1 MRETFVVY
9 SSPGVGSHQQPGSKR
24 LLHHLWVL
32 LTDDLDV
39 SGQEG
44 DVSRQSVGHCGACDR
59 VTLTC
64 RETESRT
71 SEFKHLSDALKQRNQ

>member
-1 MRETFVVY
+1 MFKMNDEVILMRAETFVVY
-9 SSPGVGSHQQPGSKR
+9 SGPGVGSHQQPGSER

-39 SGQEG
+39 SGQKG
-44 DVSRQSVGHCGACDR
+44 DVRCQSVGHLSAGDG

-64 RETESRT
+64 RE
-71 SEFKHLSDALKQRNQ
+71 